1 MESIVSTGLIGLS
14 LGTQYAMIAVGFT
27 LIFGIMGVIN
37 FMHGGGYVLGGYFT
51 YALAS
56 GLGVPFPVAVVA
68 AAVGTA
74 AVGYLIEVLFVDK
87 YVDDHNA
94 TMLITLGIYMVMT
107 TAIVVVFG
115 PEPVSNF
122 GFPVRGALRAG
133 GLYFPYSNLIVLI
146 ICTLA
151 ILGMYYLIY
160 RTRYGIALRAMADDR
175 ATATA
180 QGIQPSRM
188 FPLAFALAM
197 SLAGLT
203 GALVTP
209 ILVLDP
215 HLGEGQL
222 LKAFIVVILGGLG
235 SIGGATV
242 AALVVGMLE
251 AYSSVYL
258 GGSKGA
264 LVLFLMVLLIL
275 LVRPTGLMGREAR
288 KA

>member
-1 MESIVSTGLIGLS
+1 
-14 LGTQYAMIAVGFT
+14 
-27 LIFGIMGVIN
+27 VIN

-56 GLGVPFPVAVVA
+56 GLGVPFPIAVVA
-68 AAVGTA
+68 AALGTA
-74 AVGYLIEVLFVDK
+74 ALGYVIEVLFVDK

-94 TMLITLGIYMVMT
+94 TMLITLGLYMVMT
-107 TAIVVVFG
+107 TAVIMIFG
-115 PEPVSNF
+115 PEPVGNF
-122 GFPVRGALRAG
+122 TFPVRGALRSG
-133 GLYFPYSNLIVLI
+133 GLYFPYSNLIVLAV
-146 ICTLA
+146 CTTA
-151 ILGMYYLIY
+151 ILGMYYLVF

-175 ATATA
+175 SIATA
-180 QGIQPSRM
+180 QGIRPSQM
-188 FPLAFALAM
+188 FPLAFSLAM
-197 SLAGLT
+197 ALSGLT

-235 SIGGATV
+235 SIGGATI
-242 AALVVGMLE
+242 AALIVGMLE

-264 LVLFLMVLLIL
+264 LVLFLLVLLIL
-275 LVRPTGLMGREAR
+275 LARPTGLMGRTVR